1 MNELSIIIPCI
12 STADHIPQFLD
23 TLAVHLTENPVD
35 VDCIIVTHEQVQ
47 QPETILLYARRQYPW
62 LQVDV
67 VQRRGCRQSFGT
79 LARLGI
85 AHSAS
90 RYVVLVSPHGEDDV
104 SMIPKMLQKIRQ
116 GAQVVQATRYANDS
130 VASTVPFRFR
140 MYQYVYRFLTRWFLG
155 FSITDSTYGFK
166 MFDRTFIQTL
176 GLTQHGYSI
185 CPEITLKGLLAG
197 GRVEYISCKVQSVTL
212 NTDFK
217 LHREGLGYFFV
228 IVRGVAHRCGVLWF

>member
-12 STADHIPQFLD
+12 STADRVPQFLD
-23 TLAVHLTENPVD
+23 ALAIHLTENPVD
-35 VDCIIVTHEQVQ
+35 VDCIIVTHEQVR
-47 QPETILLYARRQYPW
+47 QPETILVYARRHYPW
-62 LQVDV
+62 LQIEV
-67 VQRRGCRQSFGT
+67 VQRRGLRRSFGT

-104 SMIPKMLQKIRQ
+104 SIIPQMLQKIRQ
-116 GAQVVQATRYANDS
+116 GAQVVQATRYADKS

-166 MFDRTFIQTL
+166 MFDRTFVQAL
-176 GLTQHGYSI
+176 GLTQNGYSI

-197 GRVEYISCKVQSVTL
+197 GRVEYISCKVQSGSL

-217 LHREGLGYFFV
+217 LHRDGFGYFWL
-228 IVRGVAHRCGVLWF
+228 IVRGTYHRIGILWF